1 MAFIYRI
8 RSVLV
13 VNSHDTHFLLLTNLS
28 GTFAGS
34 TCTPT
39 SLSSM
44 LLAALTW
51 VLGSSWVLNTWLP
64 PTFLL
69 NTPTERI
76 KYQRGFYFDIKKHLL
91 GSNFSPREQILLIT
105 LLVKIIGQILGLLAG
120 KR

>member
-1 MAFIYRI
+1 M
-8 RSVLV
+8 

-76 KYQRGFYFDIKKHLL
+76 KYQRGFYFDIKKKPFRFKFLTQGTNSL
-91 GSNFSPREQILLIT
+91 DYF
-105 LLVKIIGQILGLLAG
+105 IGQNHWANSWAIGRREVI
-120 KR
+120 K